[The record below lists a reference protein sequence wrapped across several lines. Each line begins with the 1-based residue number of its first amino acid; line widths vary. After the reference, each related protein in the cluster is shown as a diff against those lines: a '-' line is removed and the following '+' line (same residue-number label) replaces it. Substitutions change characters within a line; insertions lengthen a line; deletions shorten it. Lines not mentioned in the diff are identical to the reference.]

1 MCPGVAITL
10 KLIPR
15 VNEPL
20 EFEDGQAY
28 LRKTDILK
36 ELMYFSYDKTSDANL
51 YPYLMFEDFRGI
63 DSFNNGDKH
72 SNSNIGSKAPYY
84 IPSGWSFA
92 RAGGA
97 AGKAVRLAAHRELF
111 ANYPSR
117 CDSPVLNC
125 IKEGKSVDLVFS
137 FDYSMDR
144 QEGAAITNPKLGI
157 NVFVGWTD
165 KTGDLG
171 SGDTDGTYA
180 DSFELNE
187 TGGSYDL
194 IDKTYTVVLPN
205 MTSQKFAS
213 DSGSRL
219 GKIKTASQGVF
230 SIENRDSNTPNI
242 KKVRV
247 VTSVTYY
254 LKN

>member
-1 MCPGVAITL
+1 MAGVVATVSYESENAIVSEKIT
-10 KLIPR
+10 IPA
-15 VNEPL
+15 PDASL
-20 EFEDGQAY
+20 
-28 LRKTDILK
+28 T
-36 ELMYFSYDKTSDANL
+36 ELSVGLNC
-51 YPYLMFEDFRGI
+51 PYLMYEDFRDI
-63 DSFNNGDKH
+63 NSFNNGDKH

-144 QEGAAITNPKLGI
+144 QEGAVINKPELGI

-205 MTSQKFAS
+205 MTSQK
-213 DSGSRL
+213 RL
-219 GKIKTASQGVF
+219 SVREETQTDYKGNGTYWLYI
-230 SIENRDSNTPNI
+230 DNI
-242 KKVRV
+242 KVQIK
-247 VTSVTYY
+247 
-254 LKN
+254 K